1 MSLHDIPW
9 LSHQAGRADM
19 TEGNIPLEAIPPPP
33 RPPPPA
39 PPPPEYRKTQRDGPD
54 AVHNHYHIGHE
65 RGPTPWYR
73 RKWAFWSMVGLVVFV
88 VAGGLIT
95 LGVVLQVELGKKA
108 AAASDARPQP
118 PGTRTSALP
127 TLSDTSN
134 DNDNDGGGGGGG
146 GGAPTATVSRKKDG
160 PTSTRTRT
168 GSGNGNGNG
177 ATATPFTMLDKSQLA
192 SAFVRANDAT
202 LSRRLLIRQEDT
214 NDLLATEWAN
224 GQVTHYRIRDRL
236 GSLSPEAKP
245 GTPLALQADD
255 AGTLHLFYL
264 SRSNMLS
271 YVYEPTMGTWK
282 AGEVSNEHGSIR
294 TSAYSSLSTA
304 WHNGRR
310 ASRLLVVAF
319 DDASQ
324 QLRLAM
330 SGSPA
335 ERGSWYVADVTSV
348 SRDSVPGQS
357 NLPCYSLAGDW
368 YSGPAAGSSRK
379 GDGGGGNQHLVM
391 AVADGSEVHAW
402 ECAVDFWPPPDVQ
415 VRCKQADE
423 QFRDGAGKL
432 LTLVPPPTQFAWIS
446 LHDDRQQDT
455 SSTTH
460 DYLLLSHDGSGA
472 VRESSVGGD
481 IGRKAGAGFSART
494 GIRALSATSEGIVF
508 ASSGKDVFVYSRHGA
523 RWQPDVGTNVTF

>member
-9 LSHQAGRADM
+9 LSHQTGRTDM
-19 TEGNIPLEAIPPPP
+19 TEGSIPLEAIPPPP
-33 RPPPPA
+33 

-73 RKWAFWSMVGLVVFV
+73 RKWAFWSLIGLVVFV
-88 VAGGLIT
+88 VAAGLIT
-95 LGVVLQVELGKKA
+95 MGVVLKVELGKKA
-108 AAASDARPQP
+108 AAASDARPQASSI
-118 PGTRTSALP
+118 RTSALP
-127 TLSDTSN
+127 TLSDAS
-134 DNDNDGGGGGGG
+134 DDNDGRI
-146 GGAPTATVSRKKDG
+146 PTETGSGKKPG
-160 PTSTRTRT
+160 PASTRTA
-168 GSGNGNGNG
+168 SGHG

-192 SAFVRANDAT
+192 SAFVRARDAT
-202 LSRRLLIRQEDT
+202 LSRRLLIRQDDT

-236 GSLSPEAKP
+236 GSLPPEAKP

-264 SRSNMLS
+264 SRSNILS
-271 YVYEPTMGTWK
+271 YVYEPTAGTWK
-282 AGEVSNEHGSIR
+282 ASEVSNEHGSVR

-310 ASRLLVVAF
+310 APRLLVVAF

-324 QLRLAM
+324 KLRLAM

-335 ERGSWYVADVTSV
+335 ERGSWYVAGVTSV

-368 YSGPAAGSSRK
+368 YAGPAAGSPHN
-379 GDGGGGNQHLVM
+379 GDDGNGNQHLVM
-391 AVADGSEVHAW
+391 AVAGGSEVHAW

-415 VRCKQADE
+415 VQCKEADE
-423 QFRDGAGKL
+423 HFRDGAGKL

-446 LHDDRQQDT
+446 LHDDGQPDA

-460 DYLLLSHDGSGA
+460 DFLLLSQDGSGT
-472 VRESSVGGD
+472 VRESSVGRD
-481 IGRKAGAGFSART
+481 IGRKAGAGFTART